1 MCGIPSAAN
10 VAWRNIP
17 HCLNVHKEAAH
28 SQCGKRGG
36 WFGRGEKKKP
46 EFSPPSKNK
55 INRRQVEALGTD
67 RAARFN
73 VEFREV
79 LRRTRIHTALGL
91 QFSRIAHICKEV
103 DMLKYS
109 LRENLLT
116 PAPDDYMAQAAD
128 VRSYTLDEII
138 DLMMDK
144 GTTLT
149 RADVAATLQVYGE
162 VCSSLI
168 KDGSAVNTPLFNTAL
183 TIAGVFNGANDA
195 FDKKRHTVNL
205 NLTAGTLLR
214 DAAAKVKCEKTEG
227 ASTDPYIT
235 EIADIVSGKVNEG
248 LTKGGVV
255 QLTGSR
261 LKFDQKDAAQGI
273 FFVPETGEAVRAE
286 VIAENKP
293 ARLMAIIP
301 AGLKAGTYYIEV
313 RTKLSGGGKPL
324 KVVKVGR
331 FAKPLTV
338 TP

>member
-1 MCGIPSAAN
+1 
-10 VAWRNIP
+10 
-17 HCLNVHKEAAH
+17 
-28 SQCGKRGG
+28 
-36 WFGRGEKKKP
+36 
-46 EFSPPSKNK
+46 
-55 INRRQVEALGTD
+55 
-67 RAARFN
+67 
-73 VEFREV
+73 
-79 LRRTRIHTALGL
+79 
-91 QFSRIAHICKEV
+91 
-103 DMLKYS
+103 MLKYC

-116 PAPDDYMAQAAD
+116 PAPDDYMAQVAD

-168 KDGSAVNTPLFNTAL
+168 KDGAALNTPLMNTSMS
-183 TIAGVFNGANDA
+183 ISGVFDGANDS

-205 NLTAGTLLR
+205 NITAGILLR
-214 DAAAKVKCEKTEG
+214 DVLPKIKCEKTEG

-235 EIADIVSGKVNEG
+235 EVTDIVTGTVNTT

-255 QLTGSR
+255 QLVGSR
-261 LKFDQKDAAQGI
+261 LKFDAKDAAQGI
-273 FFVPETGEAVRAE
+273 FFVPETGEAVRAA

-301 AGLKAGTYYIEV
+301 ADLAAGTYYIEV
-313 RTKLSGGGKPL
+313 RSKHSGGGKPL
-324 KVVKVGR
+324 KAVKAGR

-338 TP
+338 VP

>member
-1 MCGIPSAAN
+1 
-10 VAWRNIP
+10 
-17 HCLNVHKEAAH
+17 
-28 SQCGKRGG
+28 
-36 WFGRGEKKKP
+36 
-46 EFSPPSKNK
+46 
-55 INRRQVEALGTD
+55 
-67 RAARFN
+67 
-73 VEFREV
+73 
-79 LRRTRIHTALGL
+79 
-91 QFSRIAHICKEV
+91 
-103 DMLKYS
+103 MLKYS

-168 KDGSAVNTPLFNTAL
+168 KDGSALNTPLMNTAL
-183 TIAGVFNGANDA
+183 SISGVFNGANDS

-214 DAAAKVKCEKTEG
+214 DAVTKVKCEKTEA

-235 EIADIVSGKVNEG
+235 EVADIVSGKVNEV

-255 QLTGSR
+255 QLVGSR
-261 LKFDQKDAAQGI
+261 LKFDAKDAAQGI
-273 FFVPETGEAVRAE
+273 FFVPETGAPVRAA

-293 ARLMAIIP
+293 ARVMAIIP
-301 AGLKAGTYYIEV
+301 ADLPAGTYYIEV
-313 RTKLSGGGKPL
+313 RTKLAEGGKAL
-324 KVVKVGR
+324 KNLKTGR
-331 FAKPLTV
+331 FAKALTV
-338 TP
+338 TA

>member
-1 MCGIPSAAN
+1 
-10 VAWRNIP
+10 
-17 HCLNVHKEAAH
+17 
-28 SQCGKRGG
+28 
-36 WFGRGEKKKP
+36 
-46 EFSPPSKNK
+46 
-55 INRRQVEALGTD
+55 
-67 RAARFN
+67 
-73 VEFREV
+73 
-79 LRRTRIHTALGL
+79 
-91 QFSRIAHICKEV
+91 
-103 DMLKYS
+103 MLKYS

-116 PAPDDYMAQAAD
+116 PAPDDYMAQVAD

-168 KDGSAVNTPLFNTAL
+168 KDGAALNTPLMNTAL
-183 TIAGVFNGANDA
+183 SISGVFNGANDS

-214 DAAAKVKCEKTEG
+214 DAVTKVKCEKTEA

-235 EIADIVSGKVNEG
+235 EVADIVSGKVNEV

-255 QLTGSR
+255 QLVGSR
-261 LKFDQKDAAQGI
+261 LKFDAKDAAQGI
-273 FFVPETGEAVRAE
+273 FFVPETGEAVRAA

-301 AGLKAGTYYIEV
+301 ADLAADTYYIEV
-313 RTKLSGGGKPL
+313 RTKYANATKQL
-324 KVVKVGR
+324 KTLKVGR
-331 FAKPLTV
+331 FAKPLTLNA
-338 TP
+338 